1 LSRPPVDAVV
11 LDVNETLFS
20 LAHWPGWSRR
30 RMSRGRTSLVLM
42 SPTSDL
48 PMVLQRVHSGHV
60 GDYVT
65 WLFAGTAL
73 LAALVG
79 LPLP

>member
-1 LSRPPVDAVV
+1 
-11 LDVNETLFS
+11 
-20 LAHWPGWSRR
+20 
-30 RMSRGRTSLVLM
+30 MSRGRTSLVLM

-48 PMVLQRVHSGHV
+48 PMVLGRVHSGHV